1 MPIPSYGAAQ
11 CFEVACP
18 YMPLRVMI
26 VDDHPA
32 VRRSL
37 RSLVLSRI
45 DWEVCAEATDGRDAI
60 EIAKQL
66 KPDVILLD
74 ISMPG
79 MSGIEA
85 APVIH
90 REVPE
95 SDIYIVSQY
104 EVPDMARLATEAGAQ
119 GYIPKSEIWH
129 SLLPAL
135 ESSGKRHSAP
145 R

>member
-1 MPIPSYGAAQ
+1 
-11 CFEVACP
+11 
-18 YMPLRVMI
+18 MPLRVMI

-37 RSLVLSRI
+37 RSLVLSRM
-45 DWEVCAEATDGRDAI
+45 DWEVCAEASDGRNAI

-74 ISMPG
+74 INMPV

-90 REVPE
+90 KEVPE

-104 EVPDMARLATEAGAQ
+104 ETPDIARLATEAGAQ
-119 GYIPKSEIWH
+119 GYIPKSEIWQ
-129 SLLPAL
+129 SLFPAL
-135 ESSGKRHSAP
+135 ESSGKRHSERP